1 MFVVI
6 LSDIVTDK
14 PVSGELLHA
23 LNFTCHKFI
32 LNITTVPSTKIRHT
46 GLDPVSSNLLNN
58 WIPDQQKTLSG
69 MTGLFFDFHVSRPSM
84 LPSGFY

>member
-6 LSDIVTDK
+6 VSDIVTDK

-23 LNFTCHKFI
+23 LNFTSHKFI
-32 LNITTVPSTKIRHT
+32 LNMTTVPSTKIRHT
-46 GLDPVSSNLLNN
+46 GLEQVSSNPLNN

-84 LPSGFY
+84 RPSGFY